1 MGQMFFFSLVSG
13 IGWLLL
19 YGKVESSVLM
29 LPLENTEEMI
39 LDIARSGDIPQDL
52 LRDILIEAS
61 KYKTLHNQNP
71 SEFLESANLFLQDKR
86 GPMRKKMTSGIVGL
100 TRPRF
105 GKRSWEPYKNILSS
119 DLMSPLAR
127 TIFNYMCHHSH
138 DKYPEVNHLTNPTI
152 PNEIEKEFILS
163 LKKPRFGKKD
173 SLERGSLA
181 I

>member
-1 MGQMFFFSLVSG
+1 MGTQMFFFSLVSG

-86 GPMRKKMTSGIVGL
+86 GPMRKKVL
-100 TRPRF
+100 
-105 GKRSWEPYKNILSS
+105 
-119 DLMSPLAR
+119 
-127 TIFNYMCHHSH
+127 
-138 DKYPEVNHLTNPTI
+138 
-152 PNEIEKEFILS
+152 
-163 LKKPRFGKKD
+163 
-173 SLERGSLA
+173 
-181 I
+181 